1 MDDEERTTCHVCE
14 RPCDEPLQLTMDG
27 EATCLPCISAVTA
40 LVRAATRPEA
50 RDDGR

>member
-1 MDDEERTTCHVCE
+1 MYDDETPTCHVCE
-14 RPCDEPLQLTMDG
+14 RPCQEPLQLTMDG

-40 LVRAATRPEA
+40 LVRAATKPEA